1 MAKCTGRRCPMQV
14 GYNVDECNYK
24 DCPYRDVEGTKIEE
38 NSEVKIAEI
47 VEDID
52 DTRENPEEI
61 VRLMFDLFHK
71 YGGPWYR

>member
-1 MAKCTGRRCPMQV
+1 M
-14 GYNVDECNYK
+14 
-24 DCPYRDVEGTKIEE
+24 DVEETKIEE

-61 VRLMFDLFHK
+61 VRLMFNLF
-71 YGGPWYR
+71 

>member
-1 MAKCTGRRCPMQV
+1 MQV
-14 GYNVDECNYK
+14 GYKVDECDYK
-24 DCPYRDVEGTKIEE
+24 DCPYRDVEETKIEE

-61 VRLMFDLFHK
+61 VRLMFDLLHK
-71 YGGPWYR
+71 Y

>member
-1 MAKCTGRRCPMQV
+1 M
-14 GYNVDECNYK
+14 
-24 DCPYRDVEGTKIEE
+24 DVEETKIEE

-61 VRLMFDLFHK
+61 VRLIFDLFHE

>member
-1 MAKCTGRRCPMQV
+1 M
-14 GYNVDECNYK
+14 
-24 DCPYRDVEGTKIEE
+24 DVEETKIEE

-61 VRLMFDLFHK
+61 VRLMFNLFYK
-71 YGGPWYR
+71 YGWSWYK

>member
-1 MAKCTGRRCPMQV
+1 M
-14 GYNVDECNYK
+14 
-24 DCPYRDVEGTKIEE
+24 DVEETKIEE

-61 VRLMFDLFHK
+61 VRLMFDLFHE
-71 YGGPWYR
+71 YGGLWYR

>member
-14 GYNVDECNYK
+14 GYKVDECNYK
-24 DCPYRDVEGTKIEE
+24 DCHYRDVEETKIEE

-47 VEDID
+47 ID
-52 DTRENPEEI
+52 DTRGNPEEI
-61 VRLMFDLFHK
+61 VRLMFDLFHE

>member
-1 MAKCTGRRCPMQV
+1 M
-14 GYNVDECNYK
+14 
-24 DCPYRDVEGTKIEE
+24 DVEETKIEE

-61 VRLMFDLFHK
+61 VHLMFDLFHE

>member
-1 MAKCTGRRCPMQV
+1 MG
-14 GYNVDECNYK
+14 
-24 DCPYRDVEGTKIEE
+24 IEE
-38 NSEVKIAEI
+38 AKTKESSEVKIAEL

-61 VRLMFDLFHK
+61 IHLMFDLFSE

>member
-1 MAKCTGRRCPMQV
+1 M
-14 GYNVDECNYK
+14 
-24 DCPYRDVEGTKIEE
+24 DVEEAKTKE
-38 NSEVKIAEI
+38 NLEVKIAEV

-61 VRLMFDLFHK
+61 VRLMFDLFYE

>member
-1 MAKCTGRRCPMQV
+1 M
-14 GYNVDECNYK
+14 
-24 DCPYRDVEGTKIEE
+24 DVEETKIEE

-61 VRLMFDLFHK
+61 VRLMFDLF
-71 YGGPWYR
+71 YEYVGFWYI

>member
-1 MAKCTGRRCPMQV
+1 MDA
-14 GYNVDECNYK
+14 E
-24 DCPYRDVEGTKIEE
+24 ETKIEE

-61 VRLMFDLFHK
+61 VRLMFDLFHE
-71 YGGPWYR
+71 YEGPWYR

>member
-14 GYNVDECNYK
+14 GYKVDECNYK
-24 DCPYRDVEGTKIEE
+24 DCHYRDVEETKIEE

-52 DTRENPEEI
+52 DTRENPEGI
-61 VRLMFDLFHK
+61 VRLMFDLFHE

>member
-1 MAKCTGRRCPMQV
+1 MWKKQ
-14 GYNVDECNYK
+14 
-24 DCPYRDVEGTKIEE
+24 KIEE

-47 VEDID
+47 VEYID

-61 VRLMFDLFHK
+61 VRLMFDLFHE

>member
-1 MAKCTGRRCPMQV
+1 M
-14 GYNVDECNYK
+14 
-24 DCPYRDVEGTKIEE
+24 EE
-38 NSEVKIAEI
+38 VQAYTAPAQEIDTEQNSEVKIAEV

-61 VRLMFDLFHK
+61 VRLMYDLFHE

>member
-1 MAKCTGRRCPMQV
+1 MHV
-14 GYNVDECNYK
+14 GYKVDACDYK
-24 DCPYRDVEGTKIEE
+24 DCPYRDVEETKIEE

-61 VRLMFDLFHK
+61 VRLMFDLLHK
-71 YGGPWYR
+71 Y

>member
-1 MAKCTGRRCPMQV
+1 M
-14 GYNVDECNYK
+14 
-24 DCPYRDVEGTKIEE
+24 DVEETKIEE

-61 VRLMFDLFHK
+61 VRLMFNLFYE
-71 YGGPWYR
+71 YGGSWYK